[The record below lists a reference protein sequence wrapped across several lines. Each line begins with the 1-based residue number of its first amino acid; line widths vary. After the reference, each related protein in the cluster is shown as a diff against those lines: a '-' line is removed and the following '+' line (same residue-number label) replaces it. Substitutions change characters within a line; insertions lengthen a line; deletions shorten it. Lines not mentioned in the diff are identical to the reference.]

1 MVHVGNIRLLWAR
14 APTVGLKI
22 LKPPHPLQNR
32 QAILIDRA
40 RIAGN
45 AHTAGFDDAIKVFV
59 VATHMRLRTM
69 FTRDITTGAP
79 AGADVM
85 HRMVP
90 RKTMD
95 RRTVKH

>member
-1 MVHVGNIRLLWAR
+1 MVHVGNIRLLRAR
-14 APTVGLKI
+14 APTVGRKI

-32 QAILIDRA
+32 QAILIDSA

-45 AHTAGFDDAIKVFV
+45 AHTAGFNDAIKVSV
-59 VATHMRLRTM
+59 VATHVRLRAV
-69 FTRDITTGAP
+69 FTRHITTGAP
-79 AGADVM
+79 AGAYVM

-95 RRTVKH
+95 RRTVKY